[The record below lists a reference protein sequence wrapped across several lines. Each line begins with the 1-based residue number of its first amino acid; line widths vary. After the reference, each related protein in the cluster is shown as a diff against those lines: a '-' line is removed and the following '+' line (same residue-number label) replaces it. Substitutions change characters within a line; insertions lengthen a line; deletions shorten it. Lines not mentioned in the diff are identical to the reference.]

1 MAKKIETEKN
11 IEKKAEKSK
20 VPAKTEKSSKT
31 MAKKE
36 MQIKLVPAKKLP
48 GFYRKK
54 FSEKDFEKKVL
65 KKIYIDADKKLVQ
78 SQFKKGTDKKGR
90 EILFFDRTAKIA
102 KADFF
107 RCKKIAIDVKNQK
120 FGIKFVPLLAV
131 VCLIAGIGITVTL
144 FKNVVI
150 KKGLTAAMEEIF
162 GA

>member
-36 MQIKLVPAKKLP
+36 KKIKLVPAKKLP

-65 KKIYIDADKKLVQ
+65 KKIKSIQRSLLIFLIIVL
-78 SQFKKGTDKKGR
+78 G
-90 EILFFDRTAKIA
+90 LFFISSLANSNSSRNWKIY
-102 KADFF
+102 
-107 RCKKIAIDVKNQK
+107 VLS
-120 FGIKFVPLLAV
+120 IKLYPFYR
-131 VCLIAGIGITVTL
+131 
-144 FKNVVI
+144 
-150 KKGLTAAMEEIF
+150 
-162 GA
+162 